1 MISGPAWRML
11 PCAVFTSVL
20 SMDTI
25 QVARLERSEC
35 RPNCCPSAI
44 STPAL
49 RAAGCFSRGASL
61 PNGIFLDMSSSA
73 RKRKF
78 IVYLAVS
85 ADGFIAR
92 RDGSVDWLDRPRPK
106 GNYGMAEFYRSV
118 DTCVLGRK
126 TYDLSVS
133 FGMAEGYAGKKNY
146 VFSRTLSKAASP
158 KVNIV
163 SEDVRVFAER
173 MRSERGKNI
182 WLVGGAELV
191 AAFLDSGQVNE
202 FVIHVIPK
210 MIGEGIPLIA
220 PRHRDLSLKLLASKQ
235 FPDGV
240 VKLHYTVLAR
250 GSLN

>member
-1 MISGPAWRML
+1 
-11 PCAVFTSVL
+11 
-20 SMDTI
+20 
-25 QVARLERSEC
+25 
-35 RPNCCPSAI
+35 
-44 STPAL
+44 
-49 RAAGCFSRGASL
+49 
-61 PNGIFLDMSSSA
+61 MSSSA

-78 IVYLAVS
+78 IVYVAVS

-118 DTCVLGRK
+118 NTCVLGRK

-133 FGMAEGYAGKKNY
+133 FGMAEGYAGKKSY

-191 AAFLDSGQVNE
+191 AAFLDSGQVDE

>member
-1 MISGPAWRML
+1 VSLTCGRR
-11 PCAVFTSVL
+11 SVR
-20 SMDTI
+20 
-25 QVARLERSEC
+25 VANDDEECSRSVEVAEIVC
-35 RPNCCPSAI
+35 
-44 STPAL
+44 ST
-49 RAAGCFSRGASL
+49 REASL
-61 PNGIFLDMSSSA
+61 RNHGSAIFLDMSNSA

-78 IVYLAVS
+78 IVYVAVS

-92 RDGSVDWLDRPRPK
+92 RDGTVEWLDRPRPK
-106 GNYGMAEFYRSV
+106 GNYGMAAFYRSI

-126 TYDLSVS
+126 TYNLSVS

-191 AAFLDSGQVNE
+191 AAFLDSGQVDE
-202 FVIHVIPK
+202 FIIHVIPT
-210 MIGEGIPLIA
+210 MIGDGIPLVA
-220 PRHRDLSLKLLASKQ
+220 PRHRDLGLKLLATKK

-240 VKLHYTVLAR
+240 VKLHYAIRV
-250 GSLN
+250 N